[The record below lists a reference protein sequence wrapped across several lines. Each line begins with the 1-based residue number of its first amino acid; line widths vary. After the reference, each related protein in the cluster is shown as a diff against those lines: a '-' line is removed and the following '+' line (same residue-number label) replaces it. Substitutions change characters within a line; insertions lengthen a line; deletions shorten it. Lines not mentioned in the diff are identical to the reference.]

1 MWYCVSPRR
10 NLLVPRGAQWKRPR
24 AWGPRGHVRAASNND
39 NWAEGFELY
48 ITGNAFDLLY
58 SVTTCSRPA
67 HYTLITLTPFDR
79 IILLMIG
86 WSVCFEPVKVRL
98 LWCFIHVLS
107 TPVIEWAYDWLV
119 SLFWTSESEAVVLQP
134 CAFDVCNRTSHM
146 HDCFKSIT
154 NPSWSSGTGWPKKI
168 RTQTFGSHSVKTVKN
183 WRNKLHFKI
192 WTLTLNMSK
201 Y

>member
-1 MWYCVSPRR
+1 MK
-10 NLLVPRGAQWKRPR
+10 ATTK

-119 SLFWTSESEAVVLQP
+119 SLFWTSEREAVVLQP

-168 RTQTFGSHSVKTVKN
+168 RTQTFVSHSVKN
-183 WRNKLHFKI
+183 R
-192 WTLTLNMSK
+192 
-201 Y
+201 

>member
-24 AWGPRGHVRAASNND
+24 KHEDHVDTCAQPVTMTTEPST
-39 NWAEGFELY
+39 ELY

-154 NPSWSSGTGWPKKI
+154 NPWSSGTGWPKKI
-168 RTQTFGSHSVKTVKN
+168 RTQTFVSHSVKN
-183 WRNKLHFKI
+183 C
-192 WTLTLNMSK
+192 
-201 Y
+201 